1 MQSVWKKVN
10 AVVEKVSD
18 IIGVIEDISGQTNLL
33 SLNASIEAA
42 RAGDAGRGF
51 AVVAEEIRVLS
62 DNTSGELKYIK
73 EIIQN

>member
-1 MQSVWKKVN
+1 MEEGIGVIAERVEKVN

-42 RAGDAGRGF
+42 RAGDARSRICSGGRRDSC
-51 AVVAEEIRVLS
+51 AI
-62 DNTSGELKYIK
+62 
-73 EIIQN
+73 